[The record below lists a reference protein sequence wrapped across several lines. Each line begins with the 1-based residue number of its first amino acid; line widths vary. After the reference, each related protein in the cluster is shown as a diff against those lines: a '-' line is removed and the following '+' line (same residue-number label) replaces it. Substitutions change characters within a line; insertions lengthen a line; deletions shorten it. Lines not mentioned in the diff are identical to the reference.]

1 MRGARWGWNMAG
13 KQAEPRIRRANHN
26 AENKYCMIVRS
37 TAQHIELSYEALGLL
52 TYLLS
57 QRDDWEVQPSQ
68 LIGRG
73 AGRNRIYKLIK
84 ELRDFGYIEYVVHR
98 DEKKRVIG
106 STYYVNEEL
115 NPRNQDLAF
124 QDAAFLDTAFL
135 DTENGHSN
143 KYLSGI
149 STEKEAANAA
159 PLEKPVEKPKQPR
172 KPKPAVAKVIKLRS
186 EDKPYPLYDA
196 VERLVW
202 CIDFDDA
209 APRLWRDPI
218 GGIAK
223 WLNGEIGKWQKT
235 DYGFITKP
243 AEPRHVEMFV
253 KWYAVAH
260 KGAALPRSVG
270 KFINY
275 WREWATTERA
285 KREKHVAVEVM
296 PDPEISEEE
305 RAAVREFMRNADRQT
320 GKGAA

>member
-1 MRGARWGWNMAG
+1 MAG

-37 TAQHIELSYEALGLL
+37 TAQHKELSYEALGLL

-115 NPRNQDLAF
+115 NPQNQDLAF

-149 STEKEAANAA
+149 STEKEAADAA
-159 PLEKPVEKPKQPR
+159 PLEKPDEKPKQPR
-172 KPKPAVAKVIKLRS
+172 KRKPAAPKPVKLRS
-186 EDKPYPLYDA
+186 EEKPYPLYDT
-196 VERLVW
+196 VERLIW
-202 CIDFDDA
+202 GIAYDDN
-209 APRLWRDPI
+209 APRQWDDPI

-223 WLNGEIGKWQKT
+223 WLNGDIAKWQKKP
-235 DYGFITKP
+235 YGYISKP

-253 KWYAVAH
+253 KWYSTKH
-260 KGAALPRSVG
+260 KGAELPRQFA
-270 KFINY
+270 KFVSY
-275 WREWATTERA
+275 WREWGTAMQA
-285 KREKHVAVEVM
+285 NKSKPAIEVM
-296 PDPEISEEE
+296 PEPEPTPEELADAAAFI
-305 RAAVREFMRNADRQT
+305 RANRP
-320 GKGAA
+320 GAA